1 MKKFFN
7 SFFSFIR
14 TTDKLLLSLCLIASG
29 FGIIMVHSATLSDIP
44 DTQSISRDS
53 IIMLVAISIGLI
65 IGLVASSIGY
75 ETIMKLWPFYAA
87 LCLLLMISLFFF
99 GVGPSNRPDARS
111 WLNIAGVYFQPSEL
125 LKIGFM
131 ITFSL
136 HLDSVK
142 NRINEFKNIVLLCV
156 HGAVPTMLVIATGDL
171 GSALVFVAILFG
183 MLYIA
188 GVKIRYFA
196 GGFAVLFAALPLL
209 WIKFFSEFQK
219 QRFLVIYFPNA
230 VSESVYKT
238 LIYQQQQSVNAI
250 GSGQLSGSG
259 LFKGVYTQGNL
270 IPVDESDMIFS
281 VIGEEL
287 GFIGSMAALLILTL
301 IIIKIVHIG
310 RKSNNMSGSYFCNSM
325 ALMIAS
331 QTIINVGMC
340 LKLLPTI
347 GIALPFF
354 SAGGSSNLCIYLG
367 IGIVLSVYRAGL
379 ETIPVNFRMSH
390 IRTPFSN
397 A

>member
-1 MKKFFN
+1 
-7 SFFSFIR
+7 
-14 TTDKLLLSLCLIASG
+14 
-29 FGIIMVHSATLSDIP
+29 
-44 DTQSISRDS
+44 
-53 IIMLVAISIGLI
+53 
-65 IGLVASSIGY
+65 
-75 ETIMKLWPFYAA
+75 
-87 LCLLLMISLFFF
+87 
-99 GVGPSNRPDARS
+99 
-111 WLNIAGVYFQPSEL
+111 
-125 LKIGFM
+125 
-131 ITFSL
+131 
-136 HLDSVK
+136 
-142 NRINEFKNIVLLCV
+142 
-156 HGAVPTMLVIATGDL
+156 
-171 GSALVFVAILFG
+171 
-183 MLYIA
+183 
-188 GVKIRYFA
+188 
-196 GGFAVLFAALPLL
+196 
-209 WIKFFSEFQK
+209 
-219 QRFLVIYFPNA
+219 
-230 VSESVYKT
+230 
-238 LIYQQQQSVNAI
+238 
-250 GSGQLSGSG
+250 
-259 LFKGVYTQGNL
+259 
-270 IPVDESDMIFS
+270 MIFS